1 MRSIAKTI
9 PEMAEIAIEQE
20 MELVSDSILNAE
32 ASTIAE
38 VRRERYASYRDRL
51 EAVEFC
57 LWDDGYAGDC
67 RQTAFFLV
75 LHEMRERRS
84 RGESY

>member
-9 PEMAEIAIEQE
+9 PETAEIAIEQE

-32 ASTIAE
+32 ASAIAE
-38 VRRERYASYRDRL
+38 ARRERYACYRDRL

-67 RQTAFFLV
+67 RHAAFFLV